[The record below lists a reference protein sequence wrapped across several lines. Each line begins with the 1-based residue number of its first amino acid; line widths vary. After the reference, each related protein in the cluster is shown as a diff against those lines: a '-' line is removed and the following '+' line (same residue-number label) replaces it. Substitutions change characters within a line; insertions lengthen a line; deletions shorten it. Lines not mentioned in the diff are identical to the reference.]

1 MFEKDFRN
9 EPVELRGEIV
19 GLGESKLIRFAID
32 RLPTGTLIEIP
43 VYVFNGEEKGP
54 TVLLQ
59 GGLHGDET
67 NSVEIIRRMLEND
80 YFKIKRGCVIVVP
93 VLSVFGFLHFS
104 RDVHGKDVNRSFP
117 GSKMGSLASRIA
129 YFHMREIVNNID
141 FGIDFHTGGGQRSNY
156 PQIRYTE
163 ESLESKKLAE
173 IFNAPFY
180 FPSKLIQK
188 SFRKEAHKNN
198 IPIIVYEGGEALRFD
213 EDAIREGI
221 EGTLRILKH
230 FKMITKNPLRNVKKK
245 KSIYLSKRRWIRAK
259 IAGLFNSFVHNGD
272 KVIKG
277 QVLGDITDTYGETSV
292 KIKAPISGYII
303 AINYFPIINRG
314 DAIFNIGSVEKR
326 QTK

>member
-9 EPVELRGEIV
+9 EPVELRGETI
-19 GLGESKLIRFAID
+19 GLGESKLIKFAID

-43 VYVFNGEEKGP
+43 VYVFNGKEKGP
-54 TVLLQ
+54 TILLQ

-67 NSVEIIRRMLEND
+67 NSIEIIRRMLENK
-80 YFKIKRGCVIVVP
+80 YFKIKRGCAIVVP

-129 YFHMREIVNNID
+129 YFHMREIVENVD
-141 FGIDFHTGGGQRSNY
+141 FGIDFHTGGAQRSNY

-163 ESLESKKLAE
+163 ESPESRRLAE
-173 IFNAPFY
+173 VFNAPFY

-188 SFRKEAHKNN
+188 SFRKEAFKNN
-198 IPIIVYEGGEALRFD
+198 IPIIVFEGGETLRFD

-221 EGTLRILKH
+221 EGTLRVLKH
-230 FKMITKNPLRNVKKK
+230 FRMIVKNPLAAKKK
-245 KSIYLSKRRWIRAK
+245 KSIYLIKRRWIRAK

-272 KVIKG
+272 KVVKG

-292 KIKAPISGYII
+292 KIKAPIKGYII

-314 DAIFNIGSVEKR
+314 EAIFHIGAYN
-326 QTK
+326 

>member
-9 EPVELRGEIV
+9 EPVELRGETI
-19 GLGESKLIRFAID
+19 GLGESKLIKFAID

-43 VYVFNGEEKGP
+43 VYVFNGKEKGP

-67 NSVEIIRRMLEND
+67 NSIEIIRRMLENK

-129 YFHMREIVNNID
+129 YFHMREIVQNVD
-141 FGIDFHTGGGQRSNY
+141 FGIDFHTGGAQRSNY

-163 ESLESKKLAE
+163 ESPESKLLAE

-188 SFRKEAHKNN
+188 SFRKEAYKNN
-198 IPIIVYEGGEALRFD
+198 IPIIIYEGGEALRFD
-213 EDAIREGI
+213 EDVIREGI
-221 EGTLRILKH
+221 EGTLRVLKH
-230 FKMITKNPLRNVKKK
+230 FRMIVKNPLAAKKK
-245 KSIYLSKRRWIRAK
+245 KSIYLNKRRWIRAK

-272 KVIKG
+272 EVIKG
-277 QVLGDITDTYGETSV
+277 QVIGDITDTYGETSV
-292 KIKAPISGYII
+292 KIKATMDGYII

-314 DAIFNIGSVEKR
+314 EAIFRIGA
-326 QTK
+326 

>member
-1 MFEKDFRN
+1 MFEKNFRN
-9 EPVELRGEIV
+9 EPLEIRGEIV
-19 GLGESKLIRFAID
+19 NLGESKLIKFAID

-43 VYVFNGEEKGP
+43 VYVFNGLEKGP

-67 NSVEIIRRMLEND
+67 NSIEIIRRMLENK
-80 YFKIKRGCVIVVP
+80 YFNISRGCVIVVP

-104 RDVHGKDVNRSFP
+104 RGVHGKDVNRSFP
-117 GSKMGSLASRIA
+117 GTRTGSLASRIA
-129 YFHMREIVNNID
+129 YFHMREIVQNID
-141 FGIDFHTGGGQRSNY
+141 FGIDFHTGGAQRSNF

-163 ESLESKKLAE
+163 ESVKSKQLAE

-198 IPIIVYEGGEALRFD
+198 IPIIVYEGGETLRFD
-213 EDAIREGI
+213 EFAIEEGI
-221 EGTLRILKH
+221 KGTLRLLKH
-230 FKMITKNPLRNVKKK
+230 FKMISENPLRDIKKK
-245 KSIYLSKRRWIRAK
+245 ESIYLTKRRWIRAK

-272 KVIKG
+272 KVTKG
-277 QVLGDITDTYGETSV
+277 QVLGDITDTYGETSI
-292 KIKAPISGYII
+292 KIKAPINGYII

-314 DAIFNIGSVEKR
+314 EAVFHMAS
-326 QTK
+326 

>member
-1 MFEKDFRN
+1 MFEKNFRN
-9 EPVELRGEIV
+9 EPVELRGETI
-19 GLGESKLIRFAID
+19 GLGESKLIKFAID

-43 VYVFNGEEKGP
+43 VYVFNGKEKGP

-67 NSVEIIRRMLEND
+67 NSIEIIRRMLENK

-104 RDVHGKDVNRSFP
+104 RDVHGKDINRSFP
-117 GSKMGSLASRIA
+117 GSRAGSLASRIA
-129 YFHMREIVNNID
+129 YFHMKEIVENID

-163 ESLESKKLAE
+163 ESTISKQLAE
-173 IFNAPFY
+173 IFNPPFY

-188 SFRKEAHKNN
+188 SFRKEAYKKN

-213 EDAIREGI
+213 EEAIKEGI

-230 FKMITKNPLRNVKKK
+230 FRMILKNPLTAKKK
-245 KSIYLSKRRWIRAK
+245 KSIFLTKRRWIRAK

-272 KVIKG
+272 KVVKG

-292 KIKAPISGYII
+292 KIKATMDGYII

-314 DAIFNIGSVEKR
+314 EAIFHIGA
-326 QTK
+326 

>member
-9 EPVELRGEIV
+9 EPVELRGEKV
-19 GLGESKLIRFAID
+19 DLGESKLIKFAID

-43 VYVFNGEEKGP
+43 VYVFNGKEKGP

-67 NSVEIIRRMLEND
+67 NSIEIIRRMLEKK

-117 GSKMGSLASRIA
+117 GTRTGSLASRIA
-129 YFHMREIVNNID
+129 YFHMREIVENVD
-141 FGIDFHTGGGQRSNY
+141 FGIDFHTGGGQRSNF

-163 ESLESKKLAE
+163 ESSIGKQLAGV
-173 IFNAPFY
+173 FNAPFN

-213 EDAIREGI
+213 ELAIDEGI
-221 EGTLRILKH
+221 KGTLRVLKH
-230 FKMITKNPLRNVKKK
+230 FRMIVKNPLKDIKKR
-245 KSIYLSKRRWIRAK
+245 KSISLTKRRWIRAK
-259 IAGLFNSFVHNGD
+259 TAGLFNAFVGNGM
-272 KVIKG
+272 KVNKG

-292 KIKAPISGYII
+292 KVKAPMDGYIV
-303 AINYFPIINRG
+303 AINNFPIINQG
-314 DAIFNIGSVEKR
+314 DAIFHIGE
-326 QTK
+326 

>member
-1 MFEKDFRN
+1 MFERDFRN
-9 EPVELRGEIV
+9 EPVELRGEKV
-19 GLGESKLIRFAID
+19 GLGESKLIKFAID

-43 VYVFNGEEKGP
+43 VYVFNGKEKGP

-67 NSVEIIRRMLEND
+67 NSIEIIRRMLENK

-117 GSKMGSLASRIA
+117 GTRTGSLASRIA
-129 YFHMREIVNNID
+129 YFHMREIVENVD

-163 ESLESKKLAE
+163 ESLIGKQLAAV
-173 IFNAPFY
+173 FNAPFY

-213 EDAIREGI
+213 ELAIDEGI
-221 EGTLRILKH
+221 RGTLRVLKH
-230 FKMITKNPLRNVKKK
+230 FRMIVKNPLKDAKKR
-245 KSIYLSKRRWIRAK
+245 KSIYLTKRRWIRAK
-259 IAGLFNSFVHNGD
+259 TAGLFNAFAHNGD
-272 KVIKG
+272 KVSKG
-277 QVLGDITDTYGETSV
+277 QILGDITDTYGETSV
-292 KIKAPISGYII
+292 KVKAPMNGHII
-303 AINYFPIINRG
+303 AINNFPIINRG
-314 DAIFNIGSVEKR
+314 DAIFHIGE
-326 QTK
+326 

>member
-9 EPVELRGEIV
+9 EPVELRGEKV
-19 GLGESKLIRFAID
+19 GLGESKLIKFAID

-43 VYVFNGEEKGP
+43 VYVFNGKEKGP

-67 NSVEIIRRMLEND
+67 NSIEIIRRMLENK

-117 GSKMGSLASRIA
+117 GTKTGSLASRIA
-129 YFHMREIVNNID
+129 YFHMREIVENID
-141 FGIDFHTGGGQRSNY
+141 FGIDFHTGGAQRSNY
-156 PQIRYTE
+156 PQIRYTD
-163 ESLESKKLAE
+163 ESVVGEKLAN
-173 IFNAPFY
+173 IFNAPFN

-213 EDAIREGI
+213 ELAIEEGI
-221 EGTLRILKH
+221 KGTLRILKH
-230 FKMITKNPLRNVKKK
+230 FRMIVKNPLKDSKKT
-245 KSIYLSKRRWIRAK
+245 KSINLTKRRWIRAK
-259 IAGLFNSFVHNGD
+259 TAGLFNAFVHNGT
-272 KVIKG
+272 KVTKG

-292 KIKAPISGYII
+292 KVKAPMDGYII
-303 AINYFPIINRG
+303 AINNFPIINRG
-314 DAIFNIGSVEKR
+314 DAIFHIGE
-326 QTK
+326 

>member
-9 EPVELRGEIV
+9 EPVELRGETI
-19 GLGESKLIRFAID
+19 GLGESKLIKFAID

-43 VYVFNGEEKGP
+43 VYVFNGKEKGP

-67 NSVEIIRRMLEND
+67 NSIEIIRRMLENK

-117 GSKMGSLASRIA
+117 GTRSGSLASRIA
-129 YFHMREIVNNID
+129 YFHMKEIVENID

-163 ESLESKKLAE
+163 ESSISKQLAK

-188 SFRKEAHKNN
+188 SFRKEAYKNN

-221 EGTLRILKH
+221 EGTLRVLKH
-230 FKMITKNPLRNVKKK
+230 FRMILKNPLAAKKK
-245 KSIYLSKRRWIRAK
+245 KSIYLAKRRWIRAK

-272 KVIKG
+272 KVVKD
-277 QVLGDITDTYGETSV
+277 QVIGDITDTYGETSV
-292 KIKAPISGYII
+292 KIKATMDGYII

-314 DAIFNIGSVEKR
+314 EAIFHIGA
-326 QTK
+326 

>member
-9 EPVELRGEIV
+9 EPVELRGEKV
-19 GLGESKLIRFAID
+19 GLGESKLIKFAID

-43 VYVFNGEEKGP
+43 VYVFNGKEKGP

-67 NSVEIIRRMLEND
+67 NSIEIIRRMLENK

-117 GSKMGSLASRIA
+117 GTRSGSLASRIA
-129 YFHMREIVNNID
+129 YFHMREIVENVD

-163 ESLESKKLAE
+163 ESSIGKQLAA
-173 IFNAPFY
+173 IFNTPFN
-180 FPSKLIQK
+180 FPSKLIPK

-213 EDAIREGI
+213 EQAIEEGI
-221 EGTLRILKH
+221 KGTLRVLKH
-230 FKMITKNPLRNVKKK
+230 FRMIPKNPLKELKKR
-245 KSIYLSKRRWIRAK
+245 KSISLTKRRWIRAK
-259 IAGLFNSFVHNGD
+259 TAGLFNSFVENGS
-272 KVIKG
+272 KVKKG
-277 QVLGDITDTYGETSV
+277 EVLGDITDTYGETSV
-292 KIKAPISGYII
+292 KVKAPMNGYII
-303 AINYFPIINRG
+303 AINNFPIINRG
-314 DAIFNIGSVEKR
+314 DAIFHIGE
-326 QTK
+326 

>member
-1 MFEKDFRN
+1 MFKKEFRN
-9 EPVELRGEIV
+9 EPIELRGETI
-19 GLGESKLIRFAID
+19 GLGESKLIKFAID

-43 VYVFNGEEKGP
+43 VYVFNGKEKGP
-54 TVLLQ
+54 TILLQ

-67 NSVEIIRRMLEND
+67 NSIEIIRSMLENK
-80 YFKIKRGCVIVVP
+80 YFKIRRGCVIVVP

-117 GSKMGSLASRIA
+117 GTRTGSLASRIA
-129 YFHMREIVNNID
+129 YFHMKEIAENID

-163 ESLESKKLAE
+163 ESSISKELAE

-198 IPIIVYEGGEALRFD
+198 IPIIVYEGGESLRFD

-221 EGTLRILKH
+221 EGTLRVLKH
-230 FKMITKNPLRNVKKK
+230 FRMILKNPFSAKKK
-245 KSIYLSKRRWIRAK
+245 ESINLTKRRWIRAK
-259 IAGLFNSFVHNGD
+259 IAGLFNSFVYNGD

-277 QVLGDITDTYGETSV
+277 QILGDITDTYGETSV
-292 KIKAPISGYII
+292 KIKATMDGYII

-314 DAIFNIGSVEKR
+314 DAIFHIGA
-326 QTK
+326 

>member
-1 MFEKDFRN
+1 MFEKNFRN
-9 EPVELRGEIV
+9 EPVKLRGETI
-19 GLGESKLIRFAID
+19 GLGENKLIKFAID

-43 VYVFNGEEKGP
+43 VYVFNGKEKGP

-67 NSVEIIRRMLEND
+67 NSIEIIRRMLENK

-117 GSKMGSLASRIA
+117 GTRSGSLASRIA
-129 YFHMREIVNNID
+129 YFHMKEIAENID

-156 PQIRYTE
+156 PQIRFTE
-163 ESLESKKLAE
+163 ESSISKELAE

-188 SFRKEAHKNN
+188 SFRKEAYKNN
-198 IPIIVYEGGEALRFD
+198 IPIIVYEGGETLRFD
-213 EDAIREGI
+213 EKAIKEGI
-221 EGTLRILKH
+221 EGTLRVLKH
-230 FKMITKNPLRNVKKK
+230 FRMILKNPLAAKKK
-245 KSIYLSKRRWIRAK
+245 KSIYLTKKRWIRAK

-277 QVLGDITDTYGETSV
+277 QVLGDITDTYGETSL
-292 KIKAPISGYII
+292 KIKATMDGYII

-314 DAIFNIGSVEKR
+314 DAIFHIGA
-326 QTK
+326 